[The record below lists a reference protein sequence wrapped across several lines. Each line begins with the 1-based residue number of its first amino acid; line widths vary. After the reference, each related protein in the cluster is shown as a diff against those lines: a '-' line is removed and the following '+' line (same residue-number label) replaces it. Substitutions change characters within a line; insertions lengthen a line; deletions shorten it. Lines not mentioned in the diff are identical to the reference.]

1 MTQEEREVKYPALT
15 QMVEKMD
22 QSFEMLRAVHNNQTY
37 VQTLEQTVHSLTG
50 KLEETRQ
57 EISNLKNTK

>member
-1 MTQEEREVKYPALT
+1 MTQEEREARYAALT

-22 QSFEMLRAVHNNQTY
+22 QSFEILREVHNNQNY

-50 KLEETRQ
+50 KLQETRQ

>member
-1 MTQEEREVKYPALT
+1 MSQEEREARYPALT

-22 QSFEMLRAVHNNQTY
+22 QSFEILREVHNNQNY

-50 KLEETRQ
+50 KLQETRQ

>member
-1 MTQEEREVKYPALT
+1 MTQEEREARYPALT

-22 QSFEMLRAVHNNQTY
+22 QSFEILREVHNNQNY

-50 KLEETRQ
+50 KLQETRQ

>member
-1 MTQEEREVKYPALT
+1 MTQEEREASYPALT

-22 QSFEMLRAVHNNQTY
+22 QSFEILREVHNNQNY

-50 KLEETRQ
+50 KLQETRQ